1 MATKKKPE
9 IKKKPETE
17 YVTRGT
23 MLAVAFAT
31 LLIGFLG
38 GVVFS
43 VYTSSPVQ
51 VSNTSPMP
59 SQPSPQQD
67 VSAEQ
72 IAKIPALE
80 RETMA
85 NPNNLQAWTELGN
98 AYFDTEQ
105 YAKAIEAYKKS
116 LALDENNAN
125 VWTDLGVMYRRNGQP
140 KEAVAAFDK
149 ANQIDPAHEVSL
161 FNKGIVQLYDL
172 KDREGA
178 IKTWEQLVSI
188 NPTATAPGR
197 QARENAHR
205 PVGAGGEIGSAGSKR
220 LSIMYWTSQFI
231 EQE

>member
-9 IKKKPETE
+9 TKNKTETQ
-17 YVTRGT
+17 YVTKGT

-51 VSNTSPMP
+51 VSQPSPMP
-59 SQPSPQQD
+59 PQPTAEQEAG
-67 VSAEQ
+67 AEQ

-80 RETMA
+80 RETTL
-85 NPNNLQAWTELGN
+85 NPKNVQAWTELGN
-98 AYFDTEQ
+98 VYFDTKQ

-149 ANQIDPAHEVSL
+149 ANQIDPTHEVSL
-161 FNKGIVQLYDL
+161 FNKGIVLLYDL
-172 KDREGA
+172 QDREGA
-178 IKTWEQLVSI
+178 IKAWEKLVSI
-188 NPTATAPGR
+188 NPSATAPDGK
-197 QARENAHR
+197 
-205 PVGAGGEIGSAGSKR
+205 PVKMLIAQLEQGGKP
-220 LSIMYWTSQFI
+220 
-231 EQE
+231 